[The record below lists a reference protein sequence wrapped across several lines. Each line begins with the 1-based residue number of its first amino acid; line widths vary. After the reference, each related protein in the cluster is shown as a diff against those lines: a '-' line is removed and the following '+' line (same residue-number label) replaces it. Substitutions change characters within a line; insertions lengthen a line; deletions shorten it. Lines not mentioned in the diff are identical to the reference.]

1 MQNSRFIQ
9 TLKTLSYIE
18 LKWFLKLVESP
29 FFIRDGKVQK
39 LASFLF
45 ELFPGFD
52 AAKLKK
58 EYLFKK
64 LYPKRAYDD
73 QQMRLL
79 ISTLNKT
86 LEMFFVQQQ
95 LSNDE
100 VLKRIYLMRSLRQR
114 KLEAQYEKV
123 MHQTLTL
130 MEKEAKTDDAYLKK
144 KQLLEEEVF
153 EYLSVK
159 SSRQMHNNIQ
169 SLLSTIDQQF
179 LYSKLKYACDALNR
193 KNILSSNYNLSFL
206 ETIVS
211 YVENQDKESLYAGIP
226 IYFSIYKLLK
236 EDISDHFYVLKQ
248 QLQKNISHFPKNEV
262 KDMYA
267 YLQNYCIKQVN
278 LGNEPFLNE
287 LFETYTVLLKEE
299 IIVRNKKMYL
309 FDFKNIATVAIRLG
323 KYKWVEEFTHNYKD
337 YIDFKYRQSAIGYN
351 MARIYFYQD
360 NFKKAYQ
367 AIADVDYADV
377 YYELGCRVLMMK
389 INFEEDNTTLFDAS
403 INSLKMYLGRNKS
416 ISDYQKKTY
425 KNLLRFTNRLFYIK
439 EFERKKFELLKDEL
453 EKTKEIAD
461 RTWLLKKVKEY

>member
-29 FFIRDGKVQK
+29 FFIRDDKVQK
-39 LASFLF
+39 LATILF
-45 ELFPGFD
+45 KLFPDFD

-58 EYLFKK
+58 DYLFKK
-64 LYPKRAYDD
+64 LYPNKAYDD

-79 ISTLNKT
+79 ISALNKA
-86 LEMFFVQQQ
+86 LEMFLIQQQ
-95 LSNDE
+95 LSHDE
-100 VLKRIYLMRSLRQR
+100 VLMKIYFMRSLRQR
-114 KLEAQYEKV
+114 KLESQYEKV
-123 MHQTLTL
+123 MHQTLIL
-130 MEKEAKTDDAYLKK
+130 MEKEAKKDDAYLKK

-153 EYLSVK
+153 EYLSVN

-169 SLLSTIDQQF
+169 GLLSTIDQQF

-193 KNILSSNYNLSFL
+193 KNILSSKYDLSFL
-206 ETIVS
+206 ETIVN
-211 YVENQDKESLYAGIP
+211 YVENQDQENLYAGIP
-226 IYFSIYKLLK
+226 IYLSIYKLLTH
-236 EDISDHFYVLKQ
+236 DAPDHFYVLKQ
-248 QLQKNISHFPKNEV
+248 QLHKKVSHFPKNEV

-360 NFKKAYQ
+360 DFKKAYQ

-425 KNLLRFTNRLFYIK
+425 KNLLRFTNRLFYLK
-439 EFERKKFELLKDEL
+439 GQNKKIELLKEEL
-453 EKTKEIAD
+453 ERMKEVAD